1 MSIGRKHSKALAALD
16 QEANEESSN
25 TLANLEEENV
35 RQIKNSLQRRE
46 MDFQQEL
53 ASKQGQLSVEDGDRL
68 IAEHQ
73 KEMAALKENMENEK
87 QQQKK
92 VINKHLNW

>member
-1 MSIGRKHSKALAALD
+1 MNIDLKHGKELAVLD
-16 QEANEESSN
+16 EEANEESCN
-25 TLANLEEENV
+25 TLANLEEESV
-35 RQIKNSLQRRE
+35 HQIKNSLRRRE

-73 KEMAALKENMENEK
+73 KEMAALKENLQAEK
-87 QQQKK
+87 EQQKN
-92 VINKHLNW
+92 VITFCS